1 MPAVNEKPAEFG
13 DIPWLSPDD
22 YNKALFRFRTGVEA
36 SLRPLNTMGQ
46 EPFIRQSVYHI
57 CKLAED
63 FSLVT
68 RGVSEHRIDTE
79 ETVRYRNG
87 LRG

>member
-1 MPAVNEKPAEFG
+1 MPAINKKPAEFG

-22 YNKALFRFRTGVEA
+22 YNKALFHFRTGARAAME
-36 SLRPLNTMGQ
+36 PLNTMGQ
-46 EPFIRQSVYHI
+46 GPLIDQALYHI

-68 RGVSEHRIDTE
+68 RGISEHQIDTD
-79 ETVRYRNG
+79 ETIKYRNG
-87 LRG
+87 LRD